1 MKSMS
6 IPALIISLILS
17 ANVMAK
23 TVSIRADSWYPM
35 NGEPGSEKEGFM
47 IDFAR
52 EVFSAAG
59 YDVDYKIMPWER
71 AIVSTREGSSDCVV
85 GAYTED
91 APDFNFPAEQW
102 GKDITGYFIL
112 NSSSWVFNNLDSL
125 LTEKIGVIEGY
136 AYGEDLDKLIAS
148 RKDIFKSIP
157 GNDALEK
164 NFKKLAANRID
175 VVIESVSVGKA
186 KIKDM
191 NLESKVKLG
200 GQNPS
205 SDSIYIACSPNT
217 KGKALTQI
225 VDEGTKAMRESG
237 KLSQIMEKYGLS
249 DWK

>member
-1 MKSMS
+1 MKNIA
-6 IPALIISLILS
+6 IPVLIVGLTLS
-17 ANVMAK
+17 ANIMAN

-35 NGEPGSEKEGFM
+35 NGEPNSAKEGFM
-47 IDFAR
+47 IDLAR

-59 YDVDYKIMPWER
+59 YEVDYKIMPWER
-71 AIVSTREGSSDCVV
+71 AIVSTRKGSSDCVV

-91 APDFNFPAEQW
+91 APDFNFPTEQW
-102 GKDITGYFIL
+102 GQDITGYFIL
-112 NSSSWVFNNLDSL
+112 NTSPWTFSDLDSL
-125 LTEKIGVIEGY
+125 LTQKVGVIEGY

-148 RKDIFKSIP
+148 RKDVFKAIP

-164 NFKKLAANRID
+164 NFKKLAVNRVG
-175 VVIESVSVGKA
+175 VVVESVSVGKA

-191 NLESKVKLG
+191 KLDNKVKLG

-205 SDSIYIACSPNT
+205 SDSIYIACSPNA

-225 VDEGTKAMRESG
+225 VDEGTKAMRASG
-237 KLSQIMEKYGLS
+237 KLSQIMEKYGLT